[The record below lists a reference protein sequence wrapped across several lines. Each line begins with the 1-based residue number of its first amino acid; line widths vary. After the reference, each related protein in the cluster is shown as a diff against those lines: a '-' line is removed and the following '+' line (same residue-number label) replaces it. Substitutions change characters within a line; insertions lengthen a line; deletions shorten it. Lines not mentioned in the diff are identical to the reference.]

1 MATKTQ
7 QSGSSFVAIKIS
19 KAQAGA
25 QQVRVHILYGRLC
38 VHTKCLCQLNATSA
52 LMHHGERLKTVFPP
66 ERKGRAWISKEPQI
80 VMRARCGSWKMNI
93 YIALAACS
101 SRASK
106 CEAMCSL
113 SVALFMYFMH
123 MSWATRVLIFSTRC
137 RYTNKEPPEN
147 QLHTITNVLTL
158 WSKGAGKW

>member
-1 MATKTQ
+1 MPQWKNASFFNPLKKAIFKQIMATKTQ

-66 ERKGRAWISKEPQI
+66 ERKGRA
-80 VMRARCGSWKMNI
+80 
-93 YIALAACS
+93 
-101 SRASK
+101 
-106 CEAMCSL
+106 
-113 SVALFMYFMH
+113 
-123 MSWATRVLIFSTRC
+123 
-137 RYTNKEPPEN
+137 
-147 QLHTITNVLTL
+147 
-158 WSKGAGKW
+158 